1 MKKKN
6 RSQLVRQEIPGL
18 RKPVGKQHMLLHG
31 ILYHG
36 PHDQM
41 FPTEE
46 LQDMLFRKHCEK
58 NPRLQ
63 EQRRSSLL
71 SR

>member
-1 MKKKN
+1 MRRKN
-6 RSQLVRQEIPGL
+6 RSQLVRQEIPEVK
-18 RKPVGKQHMLLHG
+18 KPIGRQHMLLHG
-31 ILYHG
+31 ISYHG

-46 LQDMLFRKHCEK
+46 LQDMFFRKHCEE
-58 NPRLQ
+58 NLRLQ
-63 EQRRSSLL
+63 EQQRSSLS